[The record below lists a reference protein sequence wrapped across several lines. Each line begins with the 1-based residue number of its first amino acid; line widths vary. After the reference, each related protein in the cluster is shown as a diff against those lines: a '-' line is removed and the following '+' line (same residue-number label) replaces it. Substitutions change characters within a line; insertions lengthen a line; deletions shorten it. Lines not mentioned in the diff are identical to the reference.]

1 MKLLTFCRK
10 AKALASR
17 ALHGW
22 YEKRLTVEDLLAEAD
37 GGRFTWIGAG
47 GAAVECCAAGPGF
60 PGMQRAQDELPALL
74 VEDENWRFQPLAPDA
89 CLVIGRFRLTTIPE
103 SGLVLSEQQ
112 RATFLFRADGEAV
125 RLCHIH
131 ISSPAGRKRRSLYA
145 FDEPAARREYMGE
158 LAARRLAGRFPE
170 LTKRQV
176 KVLCFLMQGLPY
188 KDIADAM
195 NITPRTVRYYVT
207 EIERRLHA
215 ENRTLLIETVLQRNT
230 GGVISAYGDVRRKTP
245 ARVFFSCPPVS
256 RRAQGRGPLWLGG
269 LIKKIYTGTS
279 GTAVG
284 REVKGNGGNSYNFYR
299 FIVVSWQ
306 TTKEGGIGMKMKKA
320 YAAALAAAMVLT
332 AGFSAQ
338 AAQVKL
344 DRVESA
350 IAGADDSIMLKTE
363 NVQAVANNQDF
374 TFNNVEV
381 KGTLTG
387 TDGTFTGDL
396 SGKTILG
403 NGGLIGGVGM
413 EKGQVVANNG
423 IYAANGDFNVDGDGN
438 VEGVNGTFTGD
449 VSGVNG
455 TFTGTVSGE
464 LGDFDAINAGNSLVG
479 GVGLENGHIIAEDG
493 IYAGNNNQFHVDANG
508 NMTTEGNVV
517 ANTVEGTLIKGD
529 YGMFGNTAI
538 SANDGIVM
546 NKVTEAADGSTTN
559 EEVFKVDKDG
569 NVSTNGAMSVAQ
581 GANINGGLAVNGG
594 AAINGGLTVDGTD
607 VMGSIADNADKIAQN
622 TTAIANNSSR
632 INALN
637 SRVSDLGN
645 EIDNV
650 GAISSALAGLHPLD
664 YDGTGSKF
672 QLAAAMGSYDGS
684 QAAAIGGFYHFNE
697 DVMMSV
703 GGATAFDGDNKSAFN
718 VGVSFRIGQG
728 SSGKKVNSD
737 DVLAQLNAMNEKI
750 AALEAENQQLS
761 EKVAALEGGEGAEAA
776 EAE

>member
-1 MKLLTFCRK
+1 MKLLIFCRK

-74 VEDENWRFQPLAPDA
+74 VEDENWRFQPLAPDTG
-89 CLVIGRFRLTTIPE
+89 LVIGRFRLTTIPE

-112 RATFLFRADGEAV
+112 RATFLLRADGEAV

-195 NITPRTVRYYVT
+195 DITPRTVRYYVT

-215 ENRTLLIETVLQRNT
+215 ENRMLLIETVLQRNT

-256 RRAQGRGPLWLGG
+256 RRAQGRGPLWLVG

-284 REVKGNGGNSYNFYR
+284 REVKRNGGNSYNFYR
-299 FIVVSWQ
+299 FVVVSWK
-306 TTKEGGIGMKMKKA
+306 TTKEGGICMKMKKA

-332 AGFSAQ
+332 AGFSVQ
-338 AAQVKL
+338 AHELPEGSTVGGKPIATTDALNKVATDVSYAMNTAITNGEKIEGLQSQVTDVAKQADKAEAKADGAL
-344 DRVESA
+344 KVQGNGVLYNHGTDLTTGINLNTSA
-350 IAGADDSIMLKTE
+350 IE
-363 NVQAVANNQDF
+363 Q
-374 TFNNVEV
+374 EV
-381 KGTLTG
+381 K
-387 TDGTFTGDL
+387 DRESGDAQL
-396 SGKTILG
+396 QSQLDEHKSWID
-403 NGGLIGGVGM
+403 
-413 EKGQVVANNG
+413 Q
-423 IYAANGDFNVDGDGN
+423 ANGDISGAIAVNEKQQTQIDDMQGQLDEHKSWIDQANGDISGAIA
-438 VEGVNGTFTGD
+438 VNEKQQD
-449 VSGVNG
+449 Q
-455 TFTGTVSGE
+455 
-464 LGDFDAINAGNSLVG
+464 INAIDNQING
-479 GVGLENGHIIAEDG
+479 ENGLADAVADAE
-493 IYAGNNNQFHVDANG
+493 A
-508 NMTTEGNVV
+508 
-517 ANTVEGTLIKGD
+517 K
-529 YGMFGNTAI
+529 
-538 SANDGIVM
+538 
-546 NKVTEAADGSTTN
+546 ADGAL
-559 EEVFKVDKDG
+559 KVQG
-569 NVSTNGAMSVAQ
+569 NGVLYNH
-581 GANINGGLAVNGG
+581 
-594 AAINGGLTVDGTD
+594 GTD
-607 VMGSIADNADKIAQN
+607 LTTGINLNTSAIEQEVKDRENADKQLSN
-622 TTAIANNSSR
+622 AITNNSHR
-632 INALN
+632 IDSL
-637 SRVSDLGN
+637 SGRVDDLGG

-650 GAISSALAGLHPLD
+650 GAISAALAGLHPLD

-718 VGVSFRIGQG
+718 VGVSFRVGQG

>member
-1 MKLLTFCRK
+1 MKLLIFCRK

-74 VEDENWRFQPLAPDA
+74 VEDENWRFQPLAPDTG
-89 CLVIGRFRLTTIPE
+89 LVIGRFRLTTIPE

-112 RATFLFRADGEAV
+112 RATFLLRADGEAV

-188 KDIADAM
+188 KEIADIM
-195 NITPRTVRYYVT
+195 NITPRTVRYYVA

-269 LIKKIYTGTS
+269 LIKKNYTGTS

-299 FIVVSWQ
+299 FVVVSWK
-306 TTKEGGIGMKMKKA
+306 TTKEGGIDMKMKKA

-338 AAQVKL
+338 AEKIPGGYWVESENGQTHASIVDGVLQAQVGSTGL
-344 DRVESA
+344 EVTGEGTRVTGDAVFENNVTVNGTTNVNGHFNAQTEDFTVQS
-350 IAGADDSIMLKTE
+350 GGNNVFVTE
-363 NVQAVANNQDF
+363 NGIQLNNGGNSLYVNETGTKVEGGLTAD
-374 TFNNVEV
+374 EV
-381 KGTLTG
+381 KGENANFG
-387 TDGTFTGDL
+387 YVHGDQAQFT
-396 SGKTILG
+396 
-403 NGGLIGGVGM
+403 
-413 EKGQVVANNG
+413 EA
-423 IYAANGDFNVDGDGN
+423 N
-438 VEGVNGTFTGD
+438 VEN
-449 VSGVNG
+449 
-455 TFTGTVSGE
+455 
-464 LGDFDAINAGNSLVG
+464 LNA
-479 GVGLENGHIIAEDG
+479 DK
-493 IYAGNNNQFHVDANG
+493 VDANTG
-508 NMTTEGNVV
+508 SFGEVKGEN
-517 ANTVEGTLIKGD
+517 ANFGYVHGD
-529 YGMFGNTAI
+529 QAQF
-538 SANDGIVM
+538 
-546 NKVTEAADGSTTN
+546 TEA
-559 EEVFKVDKDG
+559 
-569 NVSTNGAMSVAQ
+569 NVEN
-581 GANINGGLAVNGG
+581 L
-594 AAINGGLTVDGTD
+594 
-607 VMGSIADNADKIAQN
+607 NADKVDANTGSFGELTVGGTNVGEKFNQIDQTNWEQNAAIDKAQSTANGAVEMTKENAAAIRTETSDRIAAD
-622 TTAIANNSSR
+622 TALSNRITDNS
-632 INALN
+632 NAISSL
-637 SRVSDLGN
+637 SGRVDDLGG

-650 GAISSALAGLHPLD
+650 GAISAALAGLHPLD

-672 QLAAAMGSYDGS
+672 QLAAAMGDYDGA

-703 GGATAFDGDNKSAFN
+703 GGATAFDGDKKTAFN
-718 VGVSFRIGQG
+718 VGVSFRVGQG

>member
-1 MKLLTFCRK
+1 
-10 AKALASR
+10 
-17 ALHGW
+17 
-22 YEKRLTVEDLLAEAD
+22 
-37 GGRFTWIGAG
+37 
-47 GAAVECCAAGPGF
+47 
-60 PGMQRAQDELPALL
+60 
-74 VEDENWRFQPLAPDA
+74 
-89 CLVIGRFRLTTIPE
+89 
-103 SGLVLSEQQ
+103 
-112 RATFLFRADGEAV
+112 
-125 RLCHIH
+125 
-131 ISSPAGRKRRSLYA
+131 
-145 FDEPAARREYMGE
+145 
-158 LAARRLAGRFPE
+158 
-170 LTKRQV
+170 
-176 KVLCFLMQGLPY
+176 
-188 KDIADAM
+188 
-195 NITPRTVRYYVT
+195 
-207 EIERRLHA
+207 
-215 ENRTLLIETVLQRNT
+215 
-230 GGVISAYGDVRRKTP
+230 
-245 ARVFFSCPPVS
+245 
-256 RRAQGRGPLWLGG
+256 
-269 LIKKIYTGTS
+269 
-279 GTAVG
+279 
-284 REVKGNGGNSYNFYR
+284 
-299 FIVVSWQ
+299 
-306 TTKEGGIGMKMKKA
+306 MKMKKA
-320 YAAALAAAMVLT
+320 YAAALAAALMVTT
-332 AGFSAQ
+332 AGFS
-338 AAQVKL
+338 V
-344 DRVESA
+344 SA
-350 IAGADDSIMLKTE
+350 VDL
-363 NVQAVANNQDF
+363 
-374 TFNNVEV
+374 
-381 KGTLTG
+381 TLTG
-387 TDGTFTGDL
+387 TTNVGPWWDAETTVTA
-396 SGKTILG
+396 SGEEVAASLA
-403 NGGLIGGVGM
+403 
-413 EKGQVVANNG
+413 GQTLTDVT
-423 IYAANGDFNVDGDGN
+423 VDGYATEGYVDDKVGAVQEQLKGVAVQANTAVNWVNGNAADLENKVADNADNIAGLQTTVEQVKETADGAYTLAGTTRDKVN
-438 VEGVNGTFTGD
+438 QHIDREGNISGTNGTFTGD

-455 TFTGTVSGE
+455 TFTGTVSGV
-464 LGDFDAINAGNSLVG
+464 LGDFGAINAGNSLVG

-538 SANDGIVM
+538 SANEGIVM

>member
-1 MKLLTFCRK
+1 MKLLIFCRK

-74 VEDENWRFQPLAPDA
+74 VEDENWRFQPLAPDTG
-89 CLVIGRFRLTTIPE
+89 LVIGRFRLTTIPE

-112 RATFLFRADGEAV
+112 RATFLLRADGEAV

-188 KDIADAM
+188 KEIADIM
-195 NITPRTVRYYVT
+195 NITPRTVRYYVA

-256 RRAQGRGPLWLGG
+256 RRAQGRGPLWRGG

-299 FIVVSWQ
+299 FVVVSWK
-306 TTKEGGIGMKMKKA
+306 TTKEGGIDMKMKKA

-363 NVQAVANNQDF
+363 NVQAVANNKDF
-374 TFNNVEV
+374 TFNNVKV
-381 KGTLTG
+381 
-387 TDGTFTGDL
+387 TGDL
-396 SGKTILG
+396 FGETILG

-413 EKGQVVANNG
+413 ENGQVVANNG

-449 VSGVNG
+449 VSGHTVIGNNGYIGGVGMEDGLVNAENGLQVGNDGYGFDGDGNVTGNNG
-455 TFTGTVSGE
+455 TFNGE
-464 LGDFDAINAGNSLVG
+464 LTVG
-479 GVGLENGHIIAEDG
+479 G
-493 IYAGNNNQFHVDANG
+493 
-508 NMTTEGNVV
+508 T
-517 ANTVEGTLIKGD
+517 
-529 YGMFGNTAI
+529 
-538 SANDGIVM
+538 
-546 NKVTEAADGSTTN
+546 
-559 EEVFKVDKDG
+559 
-569 NVSTNGAMSVAQ
+569 NVSEKFNQIDQTNWEQ
-581 GANINGGLAVNGG
+581 N
-594 AAINGGLTVDGTD
+594 AAIDKANSTALGAQA
-607 VMGSIADNADKIAQN
+607 MAQENAAAIAQN
-622 TTAIANNSSR
+622 TEKITANSAAIEHNSQR
-632 INALN
+632 IDAL
-637 SRVSDLGN
+637 SGRVDDLGG

-650 GAISSALAGLHPLD
+650 GAISAALAGLHPLD

-718 VGVSFRIGQG
+718 IGVSFRIGQG

>member
-1 MKLLTFCRK
+1 MKLLIFCRR
-10 AKALASR
+10 AKELAR
-17 ALHGW
+17 RVLHGW
-22 YEKRLTVEDLLAEAD
+22 YEKSLTVEDLLAEAD

-74 VEDENWRFQPLAPDA
+74 VEDENWRFQPLAPDTG
-89 CLVIGRFRLTTIPE
+89 LVIGRFRLTTIPE

-112 RATFLFRADGEAV
+112 RATFLLRADGEAV

-145 FDEPAARREYMGE
+145 FDEPAACREYMGE

-230 GGVISAYGDVRRKTP
+230 GGVISAYGDMRRKTP

-299 FIVVSWQ
+299 FVVVSWK
-306 TTKEGGIGMKMKKA
+306 TTKEGGIDMKMKKA

-363 NVQAVANNQDF
+363 NVQAVANNKDF

-387 TDGTFTGDL
+387 IDGTFTGDL
-396 SGKTILG
+396 SGETILG
-403 NGGLIGGVGM
+403 NSGLIGGVGM

-438 VEGVNGTFTGD
+438 VEGVNGTFTG
-449 VSGVNG
+449 
-455 TFTGTVSGE
+455 TVSGKI
-464 LGDFDAINAGNSLVG
+464 GDFGAINAGNSLVG

-538 SANDGIVM
+538 SANEGIVM
-546 NKVTEAADGSTTN
+546 NKVTEAADGSITN

>member
-1 MKLLTFCRK
+1 MKLLIFCRK

-74 VEDENWRFQPLAPDA
+74 VEDENWRFQPLAPDTG
-89 CLVIGRFRLTTIPE
+89 LVIGRFRLTTIPE

-112 RATFLFRADGEAV
+112 RATFLLRADGEAV

-269 LIKKIYTGTS
+269 LIKKIYTVTS

-284 REVKGNGGNSYNFYR
+284 SEVKGTGGNLYNFYR
-299 FIVVSWQ
+299 FVVVSWK
-306 TTKEGGIGMKMKKA
+306 TTKEGGICMKMKKA

-332 AGFSAQ
+332 AGFS
-338 AAQVKL
+338 
-344 DRVESA
+344 
-350 IAGADDSIMLKTE
+350 
-363 NVQAVANNQDF
+363 VQAEDLAEGSTVNGKPIATTDLL
-374 TFNNVEV
+374 NNV
-381 KGTLTG
+381 
-387 TDGTFTGDL
+387 
-396 SGKTILG
+396 
-403 NGGLIGGVGM
+403 
-413 EKGQVVANNG
+413 
-423 IYAANGDFNVDGDGN
+423 AA
-438 VEGVNGTFTGD
+438 D
-449 VSGVNG
+449 VS
-455 TFTGTVSGE
+455 
-464 LGDFDAINAGNSLVG
+464 
-479 GVGLENGHIIAEDG
+479 
-493 IYAGNNNQFHVDANG
+493 YA
-508 NMTTEGNVV
+508 M
-517 ANTVEGTLIKGD
+517 
-529 YGMFGNTAI
+529 NTAI
-538 SANDGIVM
+538 TNAENIEGLQSQ
-546 NKVTEAADGSTTN
+546 VTDVAKQADKAEAKADGAL
-559 EEVFKVDKDG
+559 KVQG
-569 NVSTNGAMSVAQ
+569 NGVLYNH
-581 GANINGGLAVNGG
+581 
-594 AAINGGLTVDGTD
+594 GTD
-607 VMGSIADNADKIAQN
+607 LTTGINLNTSAIEQEVKDRESGDAQLQTQIDGVQSQVTDVAKQADKAEIKADTALKVQGNGVLYNHGTDLTTGINLNTSAIEQEVKDRENADKQLSN
-622 TTAIANNSSR
+622 AITNNSHR
-632 INALN
+632 IDSL
-637 SRVSDLGN
+637 SGRVDDLGG

-650 GAISSALAGLHPLD
+650 GAISAALAGLHPLD

-718 VGVSFRIGQG
+718 VGVSFRVGQG

-761 EKVAALEGGEGAEAA
+761 EKVAALEGAEAA

>member
-1 MKLLTFCRK
+1 MKLLIFCRR
-10 AKALASR
+10 AKELAR
-17 ALHGW
+17 RVLHGW
-22 YEKRLTVEDLLAEAD
+22 YEKSLTVEDLLAEAD

-74 VEDENWRFQPLAPDA
+74 VEDENWRFQPLAPDTG
-89 CLVIGRFRLTTIPE
+89 LIIGRFRLTTIPE

-112 RATFLFRADGEAV
+112 RATFLLRADGEAV

-145 FDEPAARREYMGE
+145 FDEPAACREYMGE

-215 ENRTLLIETVLQRNT
+215 ENRTLLIETVLQRNM

-279 GTAVG
+279 GTTVG
-284 REVKGNGGNSYNFYR
+284 REVKGNGENSYNFYR
-299 FIVVSWQ
+299 FVVVSWK
-306 TTKEGGIGMKMKKA
+306 TTKEGGICMKMKKA
-320 YAAALAAAMVLT
+320 YAAALAAALMVTT
-332 AGFSAQ
+332 AGFSVS
-338 AAQVKL
+338 AADLTLKGPVDL
-344 DRVESA
+344 DSFEATVTASGEDVAASLNGQTLTNVTVDGYA
-350 IAGADDSIMLKTE
+350 TKDYADYVNKKVGD
-363 NVQAVANNQDF
+363 VQNQL
-374 TFNNVEV
+374 NNVA
-381 KGTLTG
+381 
-387 TDGTFTGDL
+387 TDTSYAMNAANANAEKITALEETAAGHTTA
-396 SGKTILG
+396 IE
-403 NGGLIGGVGM
+403 GLQSQLDEHKSWID
-413 EKGQVVANNG
+413 Q
-423 IYAANGDFNVDGDGN
+423 ANGDI
-438 VEGVNGTFTGD
+438 
-449 VSGVNG
+449 SG
-455 TFTGTVSGE
+455 
-464 LGDFDAINAGNSLVG
+464 AI
-479 GVGLENGHIIAEDG
+479 
-493 IYAGNNNQFHVDANG
+493 
-508 NMTTEGNVV
+508 
-517 ANTVEGTLIKGD
+517 
-529 YGMFGNTAI
+529 
-538 SANDGIVM
+538 
-546 NKVTEAADGSTTN
+546 
-559 EEVFKVDKDG
+559 
-569 NVSTNGAMSVAQ
+569 
-581 GANINGGLAVNGG
+581 AVNEKQQTQIDDMQSQVTDVAKQADKAEIKADTALKVQG
-594 AAINGGLTVDGTD
+594 NGVLYNHGTD
-607 VMGSIADNADKIAQN
+607 LTTGINLNTSAIEQEVKDRENADKQLSN
-622 TTAIANNSSR
+622 AITNNSHR
-632 INALN
+632 IDSL
-637 SRVSDLGN
+637 SGRVDDLGG

-650 GAISSALAGLHPLD
+650 GAISAALAGLHPLD

>member
-47 GAAVECCAAGPGF
+47 GAAVECCAAGPDF
-60 PGMQRAQDELPALL
+60 PGMQRAQNELPALL
-74 VEDENWRFQPLAPDA
+74 VEDENWRFQPLAPDTG
-89 CLVIGRFRLTTIPE
+89 LVIGRFRLTTIPE

-112 RATFLFRADGEAV
+112 RATFLLRADGEAV

-284 REVKGNGGNSYNFYR
+284 SEVKGNGGNSYNFYR
-299 FIVVSWQ
+299 FVVVSWK
-306 TTKEGGIGMKMKKA
+306 TTKEGGICMKMKKA

-332 AGFSAQ
+332 AGFSVQAQ
-338 AAQVKL
+338 DLDEGSTVGGKPIATTEALEGLQSQVTNVAIEANTALNGTITNGERIDNLEETAAGHTTAIEGLQSQVTDVAKQA
-344 DRVESA
+344 DKVEAKADGALKVQGNGVLYNHGTDLTTGINLNTSA
-350 IAGADDSIMLKTE
+350 IE
-363 NVQAVANNQDF
+363 Q
-374 TFNNVEV
+374 EV
-381 KGTLTG
+381 K
-387 TDGTFTGDL
+387 DRESGDAQL
-396 SGKTILG
+396 QSQLDEHKSWID
-403 NGGLIGGVGM
+403 
-413 EKGQVVANNG
+413 Q
-423 IYAANGDFNVDGDGN
+423 ANGDISGAIA
-438 VEGVNGTFTGD
+438 VNEKQQD
-449 VSGVNG
+449 Q
-455 TFTGTVSGE
+455 
-464 LGDFDAINAGNSLVG
+464 INAIDNQING
-479 GVGLENGHIIAEDG
+479 ENGLADAVADAE
-493 IYAGNNNQFHVDANG
+493 A
-508 NMTTEGNVV
+508 
-517 ANTVEGTLIKGD
+517 K
-529 YGMFGNTAI
+529 
-538 SANDGIVM
+538 
-546 NKVTEAADGSTTN
+546 ADGAL
-559 EEVFKVDKDG
+559 KVQG
-569 NVSTNGAMSVAQ
+569 NGVLYNH
-581 GANINGGLAVNGG
+581 
-594 AAINGGLTVDGTD
+594 GTD
-607 VMGSIADNADKIAQN
+607 LTTGINLNTSAIEQEVKDRENADKQLSN
-622 TTAIANNSSR
+622 AITNNSHR
-632 INALN
+632 IDSL
-637 SRVSDLGN
+637 SGRVDDLGG

-650 GAISSALAGLHPLD
+650 GAISAALAGLHPLD

-718 VGVSFRIGQG
+718 VGVSFRVGQG

>member
-1 MKLLTFCRK
+1 MKLLIFCRK

-112 RATFLFRADGEAV
+112 RATFLLRADGEAV

-299 FIVVSWQ
+299 FVVVSWK
-306 TTKEGGIGMKMKKA
+306 TTKEGGICMKMKKA
-320 YAAALAAAMVLT
+320 YAAAFAAAMVLT

-338 AAQVKL
+338 ASVQVFSGDYWVESNNTHASIVDGVLQAQVGSTGL
-344 DRVESA
+344 EVTGEGTRVTGDAVFENNVTVNGTTNVNGHFNAQTEDFTVQS
-350 IAGADDSIMLKTE
+350 GKNNVFVTE
-363 NVQAVANNQDF
+363 NGIQLNNGGNSLYVNETGTKVEGGLTAD
-374 TFNNVEV
+374 EV
-381 KGTLTG
+381 KGENANFG
-387 TDGTFTGDL
+387 YVHGDQAQFT
-396 SGKTILG
+396 
-403 NGGLIGGVGM
+403 
-413 EKGQVVANNG
+413 EA
-423 IYAANGDFNVDGDGN
+423 N
-438 VEGVNGTFTGD
+438 VEN
-449 VSGVNG
+449 
-455 TFTGTVSGE
+455 
-464 LGDFDAINAGNSLVG
+464 LNA
-479 GVGLENGHIIAEDG
+479 DK
-493 IYAGNNNQFHVDANG
+493 VDANTG
-508 NMTTEGNVV
+508 SFGEVKGEN
-517 ANTVEGTLIKGD
+517 ANFGTGSFDEVKGENAN
-529 YGMFGNTAI
+529 FGYVHGDQAQF
-538 SANDGIVM
+538 
-546 NKVTEAADGSTTN
+546 TEA
-559 EEVFKVDKDG
+559 
-569 NVSTNGAMSVAQ
+569 NVEN
-581 GANINGGLAVNGG
+581 L
-594 AAINGGLTVDGTD
+594 
-607 VMGSIADNADKIAQN
+607 NADKVDANTGSFGELTVGGTNVSEKFNQIDQTNWEQNAAIDKANSTALGAQAMAQENAAAIAQN
-622 TTAIANNSSR
+622 TEKITANSAAIEHNSQR
-632 INALN
+632 IDAL
-637 SRVSDLGN
+637 SGRVDDLGG

-650 GAISSALAGLHPLD
+650 GAISAALAGLHPLD

>member
-1 MKLLTFCRK
+1 MKLLIFCRK

-60 PGMQRAQDELPALL
+60 PGMQHAQDELPALL
-74 VEDENWRFQPLAPDA
+74 VEDENWRFQPLAPDTG
-89 CLVIGRFRLTTIPE
+89 LVIGRFRLTTIPE

-112 RATFLFRADGEAV
+112 RATFLLRADGEAV

-761 EKVAALEGGEGAEAA
+761 EKVAALEGSEGAEAA

>member
-1 MKLLTFCRK
+1 
-10 AKALASR
+10 
-17 ALHGW
+17 
-22 YEKRLTVEDLLAEAD
+22 
-37 GGRFTWIGAG
+37 
-47 GAAVECCAAGPGF
+47 
-60 PGMQRAQDELPALL
+60 
-74 VEDENWRFQPLAPDA
+74 
-89 CLVIGRFRLTTIPE
+89 
-103 SGLVLSEQQ
+103 
-112 RATFLFRADGEAV
+112 
-125 RLCHIH
+125 
-131 ISSPAGRKRRSLYA
+131 
-145 FDEPAARREYMGE
+145 
-158 LAARRLAGRFPE
+158 
-170 LTKRQV
+170 
-176 KVLCFLMQGLPY
+176 
-188 KDIADAM
+188 
-195 NITPRTVRYYVT
+195 
-207 EIERRLHA
+207 
-215 ENRTLLIETVLQRNT
+215 
-230 GGVISAYGDVRRKTP
+230 
-245 ARVFFSCPPVS
+245 
-256 RRAQGRGPLWLGG
+256 
-269 LIKKIYTGTS
+269 
-279 GTAVG
+279 
-284 REVKGNGGNSYNFYR
+284 
-299 FIVVSWQ
+299 
-306 TTKEGGIGMKMKKA
+306 MKMKKA

-363 NVQAVANNQDF
+363 NVQAVANNKDF

-387 TDGTFTGDL
+387 TDGTFTGTILGNDGLIGGVGMENGQVVANNGIYAANGDFNVDGDGNVEGVNGTFNGDL
-396 SGKTILG
+396 SGETILG

-413 EKGQVVANNG
+413 ENGQVVANNG

>member
-47 GAAVECCAAGPGF
+47 GAAVECCAAGPDF
-60 PGMQRAQDELPALL
+60 PGMQRAQNELPALL
-74 VEDENWRFQPLAPDA
+74 VEDENWRFQPLAPDTG
-89 CLVIGRFRLTTIPE
+89 LVIGRFRLTTIPE

-112 RATFLFRADGEAV
+112 RATFLLRADGEAV

-284 REVKGNGGNSYNFYR
+284 SEVKGNGGNSYNFYR
-299 FIVVSWQ
+299 FVVVSWK
-306 TTKEGGIGMKMKKA
+306 TTKEGGICMKMKKA

-332 AGFSAQ
+332 AGFSVQAQ
-338 AAQVKL
+338 DLDEGSTVGGKPIATTEALEGLQSQVTNVAIEANTALNGTITNGERIDNLEETAAGHTTAIEGLQSQVTDVAKQA
-344 DRVESA
+344 DKVEAKADGALKVQGNGVLYNHGTDLTTGINLNTSA
-350 IAGADDSIMLKTE
+350 IE
-363 NVQAVANNQDF
+363 Q
-374 TFNNVEV
+374 EV
-381 KGTLTG
+381 K
-387 TDGTFTGDL
+387 DRESGDAQL
-396 SGKTILG
+396 QSQLDEHKSWID
-403 NGGLIGGVGM
+403 
-413 EKGQVVANNG
+413 Q
-423 IYAANGDFNVDGDGN
+423 ANGDISGAIAVNEKQQTQIDDMQGQLDEHKSWIDQANGDISGAIA
-438 VEGVNGTFTGD
+438 VNEKQQD
-449 VSGVNG
+449 Q
-455 TFTGTVSGE
+455 
-464 LGDFDAINAGNSLVG
+464 INAIDNQING
-479 GVGLENGHIIAEDG
+479 ENGLADAVADAE
-493 IYAGNNNQFHVDANG
+493 A
-508 NMTTEGNVV
+508 
-517 ANTVEGTLIKGD
+517 K
-529 YGMFGNTAI
+529 
-538 SANDGIVM
+538 
-546 NKVTEAADGSTTN
+546 ADGAL
-559 EEVFKVDKDG
+559 KVQG
-569 NVSTNGAMSVAQ
+569 NGVLYNH
-581 GANINGGLAVNGG
+581 
-594 AAINGGLTVDGTD
+594 GTD
-607 VMGSIADNADKIAQN
+607 LTTGINLNTSAIEQEVKDRENADKQLSN
-622 TTAIANNSSR
+622 AITNNSHR
-632 INALN
+632 IDSL
-637 SRVSDLGN
+637 SGRVDDLGG

-650 GAISSALAGLHPLD
+650 GAISAALAGLHPLD

-718 VGVSFRIGQG
+718 VGVSFRVGQG

>member
-112 RATFLFRADGEAV
+112 RATFLLRADGEAV

-158 LAARRLAGRFPE
+158 LAARRLAARFPE

-245 ARVFFSCPPVS
+245 AWVFFSCPPVS

-284 REVKGNGGNSYNFYR
+284 SEVKGNGENSYNFYR
-299 FIVVSWQ
+299 FAVVSWK
-306 TTKEGGIGMKMKKA
+306 TTKEGGIDMKMKKA

-332 AGFSAQ
+332 AGFSVQ
-338 AAQVKL
+338 AAKNLPAGSTVGGKPIATTEAIEGLQSQVDKL
-344 DRVESA
+344 GYKADTALKVEGNGVLYNHGTDLTTGINLNTSA
-350 IAGADDSIMLKTE
+350 IE
-363 NVQAVANNQDF
+363 Q
-374 TFNNVEV
+374 EV
-381 KGTLTG
+381 K
-387 TDGTFTGDL
+387 DRESGDAQL
-396 SGKTILG
+396 QSQLDEHKSWID
-403 NGGLIGGVGM
+403 
-413 EKGQVVANNG
+413 Q
-423 IYAANGDFNVDGDGN
+423 ANGDISGAIA
-438 VEGVNGTFTGD
+438 VNEKQQD
-449 VSGVNG
+449 Q
-455 TFTGTVSGE
+455 
-464 LGDFDAINAGNSLVG
+464 INAIDNQING
-479 GVGLENGHIIAEDG
+479 ENGLADAVADAE
-493 IYAGNNNQFHVDANG
+493 A
-508 NMTTEGNVV
+508 
-517 ANTVEGTLIKGD
+517 K
-529 YGMFGNTAI
+529 
-538 SANDGIVM
+538 
-546 NKVTEAADGSTTN
+546 ADGAL
-559 EEVFKVDKDG
+559 KVQG
-569 NVSTNGAMSVAQ
+569 NGVLYNH
-581 GANINGGLAVNGG
+581 
-594 AAINGGLTVDGTD
+594 GTD
-607 VMGSIADNADKIAQN
+607 LTTGINLNTSAIEQEVKDRENADKQLSN
-622 TTAIANNSSR
+622 AITNNSHR
-632 INALN
+632 IDSL
-637 SRVSDLGN
+637 SGRVDDLGG

-650 GAISSALAGLHPLD
+650 GAISAALAGLHPLD